1 MRAVVRRLKAIISN
15 AVLGGE
21 ETTVSAVL
29 PAADSVADVKA
40 ALRRVEQELLRHQI
54 SAKWEL
60 MHRMERLQ
68 PPERQLTCAL
78 CGHSGPTETFA
89 QLDSTCIFE
98 GARFPGTNARRAKLS
113 SVAL

>member
-1 MRAVVRRLKAIISN
+1 MRAVVLRLKAIISN

-21 ETTVSAVL
+21 ETNVSAAL

-40 ALRRVEQELLRHQI
+40 ALREIEQELLRHQI

-60 MHRMERLQ
+60 MPYGASPTARAAVDL
-68 PPERQLTCAL
+68 CL
-78 CGHSGPTETFA
+78 CGHSGPQSI

-98 GARFPGTNARRAKLS
+98 GARFPGTNAR
-113 SVAL
+113 V

>member
-1 MRAVVRRLKAIISN
+1 MRAVVRRLKAIISS

-21 ETTVSAVL
+21 ETNVSAAL

-40 ALRRVEQELLRHQI
+40 ALREIEQELLRHQI

-78 CGHSGPTETFA
+78 CGHTEPAEAFTTSSRRAF
-89 QLDSTCIFE
+89 LK
-98 GARFPGTNARRAKLS
+98 GARFPGTNAR
-113 SVAL
+113 SVT